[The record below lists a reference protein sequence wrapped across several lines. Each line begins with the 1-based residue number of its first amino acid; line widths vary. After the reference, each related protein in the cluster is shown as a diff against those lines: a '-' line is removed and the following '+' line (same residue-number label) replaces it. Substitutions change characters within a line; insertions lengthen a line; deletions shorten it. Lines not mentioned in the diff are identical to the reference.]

1 MVSEEEKEIQSPQHN
16 PLNIYEV
23 EKEKESRQQKTENLM
38 NLTEIIKV

>member
-23 EKEKESRQQKTENLM
+23 EKDRLLSEKKVISYVRLM
-38 NLTEIIKV
+38 VTSNT